1 MRIRQ
6 ILFLAVAWCI
16 CSYSAA
22 AAELE
27 LFAPGKILPVVM
39 ATDAFPNTVQAGQDL
54 ITYLEKISGQRPQ
67 LLTGA
72 NAELPA
78 AAIWIGA
85 HPALP
90 RVFPGV
96 DLSFQYPEET
106 RIYCDGKNLLIIG
119 KDVLRGQGKTALQ
132 RESGTANAI
141 YTFLQD
147 DLGVR
152 WLWPGELG
160 TDCPQL
166 ERLSIAP
173 LDKRYHPQ
181 ILTRT
186 LFLRTNISRDWL
198 RFQRMLFAG
207 RGSLD
212 NSPGS
217 SGGHG
222 FNDWWPRFC
231 KSNPE
236 YFALQPDGTRGTYP
250 GPGVD
255 NPKDYNY
262 WTKKLCKS
270 NPAVW
275 QQWLTDVLADLERNP
290 NLNYPSAGASDN
302 HNSGVCVCPN
312 CKAWDRLDAEPFTF
326 NWKGKQ
332 EEYVHL
338 TDRYV
343 TFWNHLAKMLQ
354 EKLPGRDD
362 VLLQAMAYGPSTTPP
377 LGEGLAQN
385 TMLAFVSSFPFATP
399 DSRQT
404 NKDRWQ
410 GWSKKAPN
418 MFYRPNWWYFG
429 GGVWCIP
436 EIALQDLADDFHFLG
451 QNSCMG
457 LFVDGARE
465 AWSTAAP
472 MYYLLAQLTWN
483 CQADEKA
490 ILKDYYQRG
499 FGPAA
504 AAVEEYWQVWEDARR
519 QVMAAMNF
527 PLSSRYRLEI
537 FQIIRNVY
545 SGSALTQADA
555 CLKRAE
561 AAAAQSELYRQRVAF
576 VRAGWTITD
585 LMFKSADAMDTVR
598 KTSGTD
604 KTAVAKSLEC
614 WQQIKDT
621 VAKHPNSLELGQ
633 LMHSMQGKKYM
644 GNMEN
649 YFGPPSLAFQNAL
662 DASIPVKPSGK
673 EWELVYNS
681 DFSNPAELDK
691 WQVTAGIWEVS
702 AGALRCKT
710 DSRVLFRQSVPG
722 YQRIEFTA
730 QALPEADGLVSDLSV
745 FLQVPAEGDSLNT
758 GYFFQFGGMGNT
770 LHKIIRKGNT
780 LWEDNQPQ
788 IRITAGQKHQIVV
801 ENDEGLL
808 RLSVDGKELR
818 TLREKTSLTGK
829 DQDRVGFY
837 FYSPTRVE
845 KVKILYKPLDDGL
858 I

>member
-1 MRIRQ
+1 
-6 ILFLAVAWCI
+6 
-16 CSYSAA
+16 
-22 AAELE
+22 
-27 LFAPGKILPVVM
+27 
-39 ATDAFPNTVQAGQDL
+39 
-54 ITYLEKISGQRPQ
+54 
-67 LLTGA
+67 
-72 NAELPA
+72 
-78 AAIWIGA
+78 
-85 HPALP
+85 
-90 RVFPGV
+90 
-96 DLSFQYPEET
+96 
-106 RIYCDGKNLLIIG
+106 
-119 KDVLRGQGKTALQ
+119 
-132 RESGTANAI
+132 
-141 YTFLQD
+141 
-147 DLGVR
+147 
-152 WLWPGELG
+152 
-160 TDCPQL
+160 
-166 ERLSIAP
+166 
-173 LDKRYHPQ
+173 
-181 ILTRT
+181 
-186 LFLRTNISRDWL
+186 
-198 RFQRMLFAG
+198 
-207 RGSLD
+207 
-212 NSPGS
+212 
-217 SGGHG
+217 
-222 FNDWWPRFC
+222 
-231 KSNPE
+231 
-236 YFALQPDGTRGTYP
+236 
-250 GPGVD
+250 
-255 NPKDYNY
+255 
-262 WTKKLCKS
+262 
-270 NPAVW
+270 
-275 QQWLTDVLADLERNP
+275 
-290 NLNYPSAGASDN
+290 
-302 HNSGVCVCPN
+302 
-312 CKAWDRLDAEPFTF
+312 
-326 NWKGKQ
+326 
-332 EEYVHL
+332 
-338 TDRYV
+338 
-343 TFWNHLAKMLQ
+343 
-354 EKLPGRDD
+354 
-362 VLLQAMAYGPSTTPP
+362 
-377 LGEGLAQN
+377 
-385 TMLAFVSSFPFATP
+385 
-399 DSRQT
+399 
-404 NKDRWQ
+404 
-410 GWSKKAPN
+410 
-418 MFYRPNWWYFG
+418 
-429 GGVWCIP
+429 
-436 EIALQDLADDFHFLG
+436 
-451 QNSCMG
+451 
-457 LFVDGARE
+457 
-465 AWSTAAP
+465 
-472 MYYLLAQLTWN
+472 
-483 CQADEKA
+483 
-490 ILKDYYQRG
+490 
-499 FGPAA
+499 
-504 AAVEEYWQVWEDARR
+504 
-519 QVMAAMNF
+519 MNF